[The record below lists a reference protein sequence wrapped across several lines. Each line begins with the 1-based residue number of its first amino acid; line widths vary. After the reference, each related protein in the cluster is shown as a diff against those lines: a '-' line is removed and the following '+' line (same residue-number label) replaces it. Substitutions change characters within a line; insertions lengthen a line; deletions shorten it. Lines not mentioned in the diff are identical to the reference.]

1 MVVKIND
8 KNLFEMEHDSNHRA
22 WDILRRLREGEGLSI
37 SDYEFLVGVE
47 IHWFNDPT
55 RGIRKNRLGFYYNCE
70 AMDKKPER

>member
-37 SDYEFLVGVE
+37 SDYEFLVGALNPFGFE
-47 IHWFNDPT
+47 SSTPT
-55 RGIRKNRLGFYYNCE
+55 IKLQQ
-70 AMDKKPER
+70 